1 MHKLKRKLG
10 LSRETLRHLSDPT
23 LKLAGGGNGSGSLS
37 GPGCDSINVC
47 GASYTYCNEQFC
59 ASGSPLHCDNTA
71 AFSWCVCTE

>member
-1 MHKLKRKLG
+1 MHKKLQKKLT
-10 LSRETLRHLSDPT
+10 LSRETVRVLADTSLRGM
-23 LKLAGGGNGSGSLS
+23 AGGAGSLS

-59 ASGSPLHCDNTA
+59 VSGEPVHCEGSD